1 MLKITISEIT
11 DTNAEGGSREA
22 VVYTQQF
29 KELNV
34 QQLVTSINK
43 TPRVRK
49 RANEKPVRAAAAS
62 SS

>member
-11 DTNAEGGSREA
+11 EPTSTAQTGPSET

-43 TPRVRK
+43 PVRVRK
-49 RANEKPVRAAAAS
+49 SRAVTPLKGDKA
-62 SS
+62 